1 MEPMTEGLLQNLSP
15 SPSPIPKIEMRGIVK
30 RFPGV
35 LANDN
40 VDFTIYVGEV
50 HALLGENGAGKTTLM
65 NILYGI
71 YTPDAGVIR
80 INGSP
85 VRLRS
90 PRDAIK
96 LGIGMVHQDFR
107 LIEAHTVTENVFL
120 NFDGLGF
127 IPKWSALESR
137 LEEIAANYGWRLN
150 PRARVG
156 DLSPGEKQQ
165 VELLKLLVRGADIL
179 LLDEPTSVLT
189 PIETKMLFKT
199 MRRMAEEGK
208 SIVLITH
215 KLSEAMSVSDRV
227 TVMRRGRVV
236 LSKPTREATVE
247 ELSTAM
253 VGTQIANSLG
263 QEQAGTRSAD
273 SAPVLRVSGLSV
285 MGDEGVLAVRDVD
298 LSVNRGEIVGVA
310 GVSGNGQIELV
321 EAIVGLRKPLRG
333 RIVLNGVDV
342 TGASPRKLMELG
354 LTYIPPEGK
363 KWGIVQELSIYE
375 NIALRIARYEPYSRM
390 GVINW
395 RRIMEVSEKVVSE
408 FKVDT
413 ASIKA
418 RASSLSGGNVQRLIL
433 GRELTTSKPS
443 LLVAAYPTKGLD
455 IAATDHV
462 KRILMRLRAENV
474 GVLML
479 SEDLDEIL
487 ELSDRIVV
495 MYAGRVVGVVRRS
508 EATPELLG
516 LMMSRG
522 VGAGA
527 SP

>member
-179 LLDEPTSVLT
+179 LLD
-189 PIETKMLFKT
+189 
-199 MRRMAEEGK
+199 
-208 SIVLITH
+208 
-215 KLSEAMSVSDRV
+215 
-227 TVMRRGRVV
+227 
-236 LSKPTREATVE
+236 
-247 ELSTAM
+247 
-253 VGTQIANSLG
+253 
-263 QEQAGTRSAD
+263 
-273 SAPVLRVSGLSV
+273 
-285 MGDEGVLAVRDVD
+285 
-298 LSVNRGEIVGVA
+298 
-310 GVSGNGQIELV
+310 
-321 EAIVGLRKPLRG
+321 
-333 RIVLNGVDV
+333 
-342 TGASPRKLMELG
+342 
-354 LTYIPPEGK
+354 
-363 KWGIVQELSIYE
+363 
-375 NIALRIARYEPYSRM
+375 
-390 GVINW
+390 
-395 RRIMEVSEKVVSE
+395 
-408 FKVDT
+408 
-413 ASIKA
+413 
-418 RASSLSGGNVQRLIL
+418 
-433 GRELTTSKPS
+433 
-443 LLVAAYPTKGLD
+443 
-455 IAATDHV
+455 
-462 KRILMRLRAENV
+462 
-474 GVLML
+474 
-479 SEDLDEIL
+479 
-487 ELSDRIVV
+487 
-495 MYAGRVVGVVRRS
+495 
-508 EATPELLG
+508 
-516 LMMSRG
+516 
-522 VGAGA
+522 
-527 SP
+527 

>member
-1 MEPMTEGLLQNLSP
+1 MSADVPAAPGPVSLP
-15 SPSPIPKIEMRGIVK
+15 SLKVEMRGIVK

-40 VDFTIYVGEV
+40 VDFKIYAGEV

-80 INGSP
+80 VRGVP
-85 VRLRS
+85 VKLRS
-90 PRDAIK
+90 PRDAIR

-107 LIEAHTVTENVFL
+107 LIEAHTVAENVYL
-120 NFDGLGF
+120 NYDGLGF

-137 LEEIAANYGWRLN
+137 LEEIASSYEWRLN

-189 PIETKMLFKT
+189 PIETRILFKT

-208 SIVLITH
+208 SIVFITH
-215 KLSEAMSVSDRV
+215 KLGEALSVSDRV

-236 LSKPTREATVE
+236 LTKPTREASID

-253 VGTQIANSLG
+253 VGTQLTAGAPDRGDASLEG
-263 QEQAGTRSAD
+263 GP
-273 SAPVLRVSGLSV
+273 PVLQVSNLQVLS
-285 MGDEGVLAVRDVD
+285 DEGVTAVKGVS
-298 LSVNRGEIVGVA
+298 LSVSRGEIVGVA

-321 EAIVGLRKPLRG
+321 EAVVGLRRPAGG
-333 RIVLNGVDV
+333 RIFLNGVDV
-342 TGASPRKLMELG
+342 TGASPRRLMELG
-354 LTYIPPEGK
+354 LTYIPPESR
-363 KWGIVQELSIYE
+363 KWGIVQDLSLYE
-375 NIALRIARYEPYSRM
+375 NVAMRVARYPPYSKF

-395 RRIMEVSEKVVSE
+395 GKVMEVAERVVSE
-408 FKVDT
+408 FRVD
-413 ASIKA
+413 ASSIRVKA
-418 RASSLSGGNVQRLIL
+418 GSLSGGNVQRLIL
-433 GRELTTSKPS
+433 GRELITSKPI

-455 IAATDHV
+455 IAATEHV
-462 KRILMRLRAENV
+462 KKILSRLRREGV

-487 ELSDRIVV
+487 ELSDRIAV
-495 MYAGRVVGVVRRS
+495 MYGGRVIGVVERR
-508 EATPELLG
+508 EATPEILG
-516 LMMSRG
+516 VMMSRG
-522 VGAGA
+522 VAA
-527 SP
+527 SAST

>member
-1 MEPMTEGLLQNLSP
+1 MSEDLLASP
-15 SPSPIPKIEMRGIVK
+15 GPAPTLTPKVEMRGIVK

-35 LANDN
+35 VANDR
-40 VDFTIYVGEV
+40 VDFTIYAGEI

-80 INGSP
+80 VRGVP

-90 PRDAIK
+90 PRDAIR

-107 LIEAHTVTENVFL
+107 LIEAHTVVENVFL
-120 NFDGLGF
+120 NYDGLGF

-137 LEEIAANYGWRLN
+137 LEEIASNYGWRLN

-189 PIETKMLFKT
+189 PIETKVLFKT

-227 TVMRRGRVV
+227 TVMRRGRIV
-236 LSKPTREATVE
+236 LSKPTREATIE
-247 ELSTAM
+247 ELSAAM
-253 VGTQIANSLG
+253 VGG
-263 QEQAGTRSAD
+263 QLIGNAGLEERPTYPAVD
-273 SAPVLRVSGLSV
+273 APTLQVSGLSV
-285 MGDEGVLAVRDVD
+285 MGDEGVLAVRDAD
-298 LSVNRGEIVGVA
+298 LTVNRGEIVGIA

-321 EAIVGLRKPLRG
+321 EAIAGLRKPVRG
-333 RIVLNGVDV
+333 KIMLNGLDV
-342 TGASPRKLMELG
+342 TGASPRRLMELG

-363 KWGIVQELSIYE
+363 KWGIVPELSIYE
-375 NIALRIARYEPYSRM
+375 NVALRVARYKPYSRM

-395 RRIMEVSEKVVSE
+395 RKVAEVAGKVVSE
-408 FKVDT
+408 FRVDT
-413 ASIKA
+413 SSIKS
-418 RASSLSGGNVQRLIL
+418 RAGSLSGGNVQRLIL

-455 IAATDHV
+455 IAASEQV
-462 KRILMRLRAENV
+462 RRILSRLRSEGV
-474 GVLML
+474 GVLVL

-495 MYAGRVVGVVRRS
+495 MYGGRVVGVVRRG

-516 LMMSRG
+516 IMMSRG
-522 VGAGA
+522 VAA
-527 SP
+527 SASA

>member
-1 MEPMTEGLLQNLSP
+1 M
-15 SPSPIPKIEMRGIVK
+15 
-30 RFPGV
+30 
-35 LANDN
+35 ANDN
-40 VDFTIYVGEV
+40 VDFTIYAGEV

-80 INGSP
+80 VRGVP

-90 PRDAIK
+90 PRDAIR

-107 LIEAHTVTENVFL
+107 LIEAHTVAENVYL
-120 NFDGLGF
+120 NYDGLGF
-127 IPKWSALESR
+127 IPKWSTLESR
-137 LEEIAANYGWRLN
+137 LEEMAASYEWRLN

-189 PIETKMLFKT
+189 PIETRMLFKT
-199 MRRMAEEGK
+199 MRRMVEEGK

-215 KLSEAMSVSDRV
+215 KLSEALSVSDRV

-236 LSKPTREATVE
+236 LSKPTKDASID

-253 VGTQIANSLG
+253 VGAQITGSGLEQGDSNS
-263 QEQAGTRSAD
+263 QDKS
-273 SAPVLRVSGLSV
+273 PVLQVINLSV
-285 MGDEGVLAVRDVD
+285 MGDEGVLAVRDVN
-298 LSVNRGEIVGVA
+298 LTVYQGEILGVA

-321 EAIVGLRKPLRG
+321 EAIAGLRRPVRG
-333 RIVLNGVDV
+333 RVLIRGADV
-342 TGASPRKLMELG
+342 TGASPRRLMELG
-354 LTYIPPEGK
+354 LTYIPPESR
-363 KWGIVQELSIYE
+363 KWGIVPELSLYE
-375 NIALRIARYEPYSRM
+375 NVAIRVARYQPYSRM
-390 GVINW
+390 GVIDW
-395 RRIMEVSEKVVSE
+395 SRVMEVAERVVSD
-408 FKVDT
+408 FKVDA
-413 ASIKA
+413 ASIKM
-418 RASSLSGGNVQRLIL
+418 RAGSLSGGNVQRLIL
-433 GRELTTSKPS
+433 GRELTTTNPV

-462 KRILMRLRAENV
+462 KKILLRLRRENV

-495 MYAGRVVGVVRRS
+495 MYGGRVVGVVGRS
-508 EATPELLG
+508 EATPEALG
-516 LMMSRG
+516 VMMSRG
-522 VGAGA
+522 VAAGV
-527 SP
+527 SS

>member
-1 MEPMTEGLLQNLSP
+1 
-15 SPSPIPKIEMRGIVK
+15 
-30 RFPGV
+30 
-35 LANDN
+35 
-40 VDFTIYVGEV
+40 
-50 HALLGENGAGKTTLM
+50 
-65 NILYGI
+65 
-71 YTPDAGVIR
+71 
-80 INGSP
+80 
-85 VRLRS
+85 
-90 PRDAIK
+90 
-96 LGIGMVHQDFR
+96 
-107 LIEAHTVTENVFL
+107 
-120 NFDGLGF
+120 
-127 IPKWSALESR
+127 
-137 LEEIAANYGWRLN
+137 
-150 PRARVG
+150 
-156 DLSPGEKQQ
+156 
-165 VELLKLLVRGADIL
+165 
-179 LLDEPTSVLT
+179 
-189 PIETKMLFKT
+189 
-199 MRRMAEEGK
+199 
-208 SIVLITH
+208 
-215 KLSEAMSVSDRV
+215 
-227 TVMRRGRVV
+227 
-236 LSKPTREATVE
+236 
-247 ELSTAM
+247 
-253 VGTQIANSLG
+253 
-263 QEQAGTRSAD
+263 
-273 SAPVLRVSGLSV
+273 
-285 MGDEGVLAVRDVD
+285 
-298 LSVNRGEIVGVA
+298 
-310 GVSGNGQIELV
+310 
-321 EAIVGLRKPLRG
+321 GLRKPLRG